1 LLALNDLDQARILL
15 RSGSSDLS
23 RINALLEAS
32 TNMSR
37 TLGMIGW
44 ERFARELRERLSK
57 GSYPG
62 GLTERE
68 AEILTHLA
76 SGRTNKE
83 IATDLFI
90 SVATVERHVANIYRK
105 IGVRSRV
112 EATAFALSGGLTAS
126 LGVTRT

>member
-1 LLALNDLDQARILL
+1 
-15 RSGSSDLS
+15 
-23 RINALLEAS
+23 
-32 TNMSR
+32 
-37 TLGMIGW
+37 MIGW

-57 GSYPG
+57 GSSYPG

-68 AEILTHLA
+68 SEILTHLA